1 MEGIFDATNN
11 NNDPLHRLFNGEKDS
26 PIYLQLIY
34 SYKIYRY
41 VQSKKEAQ
49 QATREYI
56 SHATELLSYGI
67 YKYLGLA
74 EKVFS

>member
-1 MEGIFDATNN
+1 M
-11 NNDPLHRLFNGEKDS
+11 LLFEVRNVG
-26 PIYLQLIY
+26 
-34 SYKIYRY
+34 YKIYRY